1 MKKISELKD
10 EIVADFQTEFGG
22 FKSFLKRSIIQVFA
36 VVLAGLV
43 WTLQKRIQK
52 VADGIFS
59 DTASGADLD
68 LIGNRLNLAR
78 KTPTETKA
86 TVAVQ
91 AFKSVTIQ
99 AGTILVSISGEE
111 YYTTE
116 TKDLTVG
123 KGSLN
128 VTSKSKGQ
136 LSSLLSN
143 SKLRFKYAVDGVEIL
158 SEITVTQEGVDG
170 EQDKEYRL
178 RVIDREKRRPQ
189 GGSFND
195 YITWTKETPG
205 ITRAWAFTSG
215 VSTVDIYAV
224 KDNES
229 NILLSTSDLEAVKSS
244 ISKTDRLP
252 LGSLV
257 TVRNVL
263 IKKVKVTITGYTGTE
278 SSKTSLEIDLKRFF
292 SEREMLPPF
301 YLDSQEGLNKITKI
315 DVAGIISRHAGGG
328 DVTLEMVGGSNFT
341 GYTLEKGEL
350 SQLESVNYV

>member
-91 AFKSVTIQ
+91 ASKSVTIQ
-99 AGTILVSISGEE
+99 AGTIFVSISGEE

-116 TKDLTVG
+116 TTDLTAG
-123 KGSLN
+123 KSSLN
-128 VTSKSKGQ
+128 ITSKSTGQ
-136 LSSLLSN
+136 KSTLLTN
-143 SKLRFKYAVDGVEIL
+143 SQLRAKYAIDGVEVL
-158 SEITVTQEGVDG
+158 PEITITQEGVDG

-189 GGSFND
+189 GGSYND
-195 YITWTKETPG
+195 YVFWAEETPG
-205 ITRAWAFTSG
+205 VTRAWAYTSG
-215 VSTVDIYAV
+215 GSTVEVYAV
-224 KDNES
+224 KDNETD
-229 NILLSTSDLEAVKSS
+229 ILLSSSDIEAVKKN

-252 LGSLV
+252 MGSLIAV
-257 TVRNVL
+257 KNVL
-263 IKKVKVTITGYTGTE
+263 IKKVKVIITGYTGTE
-278 SSKTSLEIDLKRFF
+278 TSKTALEIDLKRYF
-292 SEREMLPPF
+292 SQREMLPDF
-301 YLDSQEGLNKITKI
+301 YLESQEGLNKIT
-315 DVAGIISRHAGGG
+315 GITVTGIVSRHAGGG
-328 DVTLEMVGGSNFT
+328 DVTLEMGGSNFT
-341 GYTLEKGEL
+341 SYTLEKGEL
-350 SQLESVNYV
+350 SQLESISYV